1 MTNEALRI
9 SAEQGKGR
17 AGKLDMLNYLAGK
30 RLTRRYAIR
39 AKCYD
44 CDGMGETGQCEITTC
59 SLYPF
64 SPYKEKTA
72 KKKVSGNATMR
83 FKSANAT
90 LEGVTGINAT
100 K

>member
-1 MTNEALRI
+1 
-9 SAEQGKGR
+9 
-17 AGKLDMLNYLAGK
+17 
-30 RLTRRYAIR
+30 
-39 AKCYD
+39 
-44 CDGMGETGQCEITTC
+44 MGETGQCEITTC
-59 SLYPF
+59 ALFPY